1 MAQIKLTVVSDTKNA
16 ETSIK
21 NLKTEIA
28 ALAKEYEKVSASSKK
43 ANPVNDIG
51 AVAKSTAANIET
63 LRKSYSNLITQL
75 KTLKGQYDNGIFDK
89 VSASVEQN
97 QKQIVNLS
105 KAYQQNGKLT
115 EQQQAVA
122 RQLSNDYKKLSA
134 DIAQLKAENDKL
146 RVSDPFSTSI
156 SDNVSRLQKRYQA
169 LLGTIQSISKYYPKG
184 TFDSLTQSI
193 QADVAQLNSLDKTAA
208 NSLPTLNKLN
218 SSILQQEA
226 AFAQARNSA
235 TNYHGTLRDLVSG
248 FLKFQ
253 VAAMLVMKPLQLIQS
268 AISSIN
274 ETLVETEKVVVSL
287 QRVLDETVASGEIS
301 SELYAIAQNLGQTFD
316 NVQEIAQNF
325 AKAGLSWQ
333 DTLKATEAAVLAL
346 NVAELTAEES
356 SEGLIAVMQQFN
368 YEASELT
375 YVIDVLNKAADKS
388 AVDTAD
394 LLVAL
399 QKTGSYASAA
409 NLSLEETV
417 GLISALS
424 EATAASGQNIG
435 NALKSL
441 FAYSSKATSL
451 EVFASL
457 SDEMKAIVDMY
468 QIGNASILDVWEELA
483 DTMTNLSDAQADL
496 LEQWSSESGLETEL
510 GAELSDVY
518 DQLTGVYDTAGV
530 YRKNYFIALL
540 NNFDEVKEVM
550 GEISDASGY
559 TAEEQAKYMDTYE
572 AKLNSLQAQWQEFA
586 NSEQGLLGLK
596 KGLIDIASWLLNIID
611 SIGGIRTLLIALGG
625 ILATVLAPKIVSF
638 ISSLPAKI
646 SQLATSLTILNLKLK
661 TTGIT
666 AKSLG
671 SALQGVFGVI
681 GVVATV
687 VSTVV
692 GAINS
697 ANEAA
702 KQAAEEARQAAIDSW
717 NAVSDEAA
725 QLSEL
730 YKQYLQLS
738 QITDKTAEQQ
748 DEWAAIQG
756 NIVALLGEQAIQL
769 GGLTEGTEEYRQ
781 KLIELTQ
788 TELEYY
794 AMRAQAASN
803 AYEEEFNALSFDTD
817 FGNQVLGHI
826 YKIDRRSGLMFE
838 KGDYDLYEALLA
850 AGYDIGLRAE
860 HDGANPYGDMYFDAK
875 LDDLSVYEQADKL
888 FKMAEYL
895 FNNGGGDSDLYD
907 AIFSAY
913 EERLEAINERIAT
926 EASEAVYGYI
936 AKNGFIDTQT
946 EFDEIVNRIMEATG
960 ASEEWRDEIEGLVS
974 DYSGFNEKVEETNDD
989 LDDQI
994 KKISTLEDESIDKL
1008 IDDLQEIRD
1017 LENEAAELEEKRLD
1031 VAEARE
1037 AVAEAEA
1044 EAAEKLAEAQ
1054 QELADAQENLNE
1066 ERLNLLEKQKEATEA
1081 LVEAQE
1087 KLSEATENI
1096 NSERLS
1102 LLEEQKNLQE
1112 ELADQQEAAEER
1124 RLDLLE
1130 KQQAV
1135 LEAQKAL
1142 EEARNNRS
1150 VWRYNDATGQWDW
1163 VTDESAVKDA
1173 EEELASAEEAEKEAQ
1188 EAYDEAL
1195 QSVEDAKAELEDIN
1209 LTIQDAEKAIEE
1221 AIAKGYDIPKE
1232 IWEEEKNIA
1241 TGVRDAIQNFIEA
1254 QQNVSDAQDEV
1265 ANYEEAIA
1273 QAEQAIKEAIE
1284 QGLDISAEITESNE
1298 TLAQGVIDAIT
1309 AVKDA
1314 QQAIKDQEKE
1324 NEESIASAQENL
1336 QEAID
1341 AFNEYIKGQAWDDV
1355 ISELESGNATNDSIK
1370 EILDNWKATAE
1381 TQAEADTEW
1390 YQKIIDAIKDS
1401 VDVDI
1406 TLSEDTVE
1414 DSNSYINKANELNT
1428 AFQQYSATWGSPNL
1442 IANRKVK
1449 QLVSAVTNS
1458 ANSPE
1463 ETEQAYRALLD
1474 YLNENYSDWDKLAN
1488 YTYDSG
1494 GIASGAGFI
1503 AKATAEPETVNY
1515 PELTAKILSPVSNA
1529 QFDRYVRD
1537 MGILFE
1543 TAREYA
1549 ISKPVMQSAVGN
1561 STTTNNNSN
1570 NSYSINGVKIGS
1582 DMLNRPFGEVLQ
1594 MMTMVPFK
1602 S

>member
-1 MAQIKLTVVSDTKNA
+1 MARIVLTVESNTSKALQGITALKTQIDDLAKQLSNIKVNKALTAQITELSKYYQSLASAGKTVLESQAKV
-16 ETSIK
+16 E
-21 NLKTEIA
+21 A
-28 ALAKEYEKVSASSKK
+28 ALNKS
-43 ANPVNDIG
+43 G
-51 AVAKSTAANIET
+51 TVAKSTATNIET
-63 LRKSYSNLITQL
+63 LRKQYANLLSQIKSVEKQYPA
-75 KTLKGQYDNGIFDK
+75 KTFDSTK
-89 VSASVEQN
+89 TSVEQ
-97 QKQIVNLS
+97 
-105 KAYQQNGKLT
+105 T
-115 EQQQAVA
+115 
-122 RQLSNDYKKLSA
+122 YKEVTDLSA
-134 DIAQLKAENDKL
+134 AYRSNAKTADEVNSEAARLSQTYKTLAADVAALKVGNEKL
-146 RVSDPFSTSI
+146 AVSDPFSTKTGDSI
-156 SDNVSRLQKRYQA
+156 ARLQKRYQS
-169 LLGTIQSISKYYPKG
+169 LLTTIQSAEKYYPKG
-184 TFDSLTQSI
+184 TFDSLTESVKQQITALNGLGNEYKQTGALSEAS
-193 QADVAQLNSLDKTAA
+193 QKQLNGLSSAVLD
-208 NSLPTLNKLN
+208 
-218 SSILQQEA
+218 QEA
-226 AFAQARNSA
+226 AFAQAKNSA
-235 TNYHGTLRDLVSG
+235 KNYHGTLRDTVSG

-253 VAAMLVMKPLQLIQS
+253 VSAMLVMKPLQLLQS

-301 SELYAIAQNLGQTFD
+301 SELYAIAQNLGQSFD

-388 AVDTAD
+388 AVDTQE

-409 NLSLEETV
+409 NLSLEQTV

-424 EATAASGQNIG
+424 KATAASGQNIG

-441 FAYSSKATSL
+441 FAYSSKSSSL
-451 EVFASL
+451 EMFASL
-457 SDEMKAIVDMY
+457 SEEMKAVVDMY
-468 QIGNASILDVWEELA
+468 QIGNASILDVWKKLA
-483 DTMTNLSDAQADL
+483 DTMTNLSDTQADL

-510 GAELSDVY
+510 GSALGDVY

-540 NNFDEVKEVM
+540 NNFDEVKKVM
-550 GEISDASGY
+550 GEISDAQGY
-559 TAEEQAKYMDTYE
+559 TNEEQAKYMDTYE
-572 AKLNSLQAQWQEFA
+572 AKLNALNSQWQEFA

-596 KGLIDIASWLLNIID
+596 KGLIDIASWLLNIVD

-625 ILATVLAPKIVSF
+625 ILATVLAPKIASF
-638 ISSLPAKI
+638 FTSLPAKM
-646 SQLATSLTILNLKLK
+646 SQLLTSLTILNLKLK

-666 AKSLG
+666 FKSLG
-671 SALQGVFGVI
+671 SALQGIFGVI

-692 GAINS
+692 GAISS

-702 KQAAEEARQAAIDSW
+702 KQAAEEARQASISAW
-717 NAVSDEAA
+717 SDIEEEA
-725 QLSEL
+725 
-730 YKQYLQLS
+730 LQLNDLYNKFRDFS
-738 QITDKTAEQQ
+738 EEQSLTSEQ
-748 DEWAAIQG
+748 ESEYKKVQEDIIE
-756 NIVALLGEQAIQL
+756 LLGERAKVL
-769 GGLTEGTEEYRQ
+769 NTLTAGTEEYTQ
-781 KLIELTQ
+781 KLEELTKA
-788 TELEYY
+788 EIKEYRD
-794 AMRAQAASN
+794 RAQAATTAQFVEFANGNIDLLS
-803 AYEEEFNALSFDTD
+803 AIVGGKYSQVAREEL
-817 FGNQVLGHI
+817 
-826 YKIDRRSGLMFE
+826 K
-838 KGDYDLYEALLA
+838 A
-850 AGYDIGLRAE
+850 AGSWGEFFNDSIDIILADYAE
-860 HDGANPYGDMYFDAK
+860 RFGEGSTQYSEAVN
-875 LDDLSVYEQADKL
+875 Q
-888 FKMAEYL
+888 
-895 FNNGGGDSDLYD
+895 LYD
-907 AIFSAY
+907 AKEAY
-913 EERLEAINERIAT
+913 EAALKVATQAASLDFIYSYGSDLELEDVTRIT
-926 EASEAVYGYI
+926 DELIKQYGAGEEYRDLI
-936 AKNGFIDTQT
+936 KSWVIEYTGF
-946 EFDEIVNRIMEATG
+946 
-960 ASEEWRDEIEGLVS
+960 SDEIE
-974 DYSGFNEKVEETNDD
+974 NANDK

-994 KKISTLEDESIDKL
+994 KKISTLQDETIDKL
-1008 IDDLQEIRD
+1008 IDDLKEIRD
-1017 LENEAAELEEKRLD
+1017 LEDEAADLEEKRLD
-1031 VAEARE
+1031 IAEARE

-1044 EAAEKLAEAQ
+1044 EAAEELAE
-1054 QELADAQENLNE
+1054 
-1066 ERLNLLEKQKEATEA
+1066 
-1081 LVEAQE
+1081 VQE
-1087 KLSEATENI
+1087 K
-1096 NSERLS
+1096 
-1102 LLEEQKNLQE
+1102 
-1112 ELADQQEAAEER
+1112 AEEA

-1150 VWRYNDATGQWDW
+1150 VWRYNQATGQYEW
-1163 VTDESAVKDA
+1163 VADESAIKDA
-1173 EEELASAEEAEKEAQ
+1173 EEELQDAKDDEEEARQDYLEALEAIKEQ
-1188 EAYDEAL
+1188 EAE
-1195 QSVEDAKAELEDIN
+1195 N
-1209 LTIQDAEKAIEE
+1209 EE
-1221 AIAKGYDIPKE
+1221 AIA
-1232 IWEEEKNIA
+1232 
-1241 TGVRDAIQNFIEA
+1241 DAR
-1254 QQNVSDAQDEV
+1254 QD
-1265 ANYEEAIA
+1265 
-1273 QAEQAIKEAIE
+1273 
-1284 QGLDISAEITESNE
+1284 
-1298 TLAQGVIDAIT
+1298 
-1309 AVKDA
+1309 
-1314 QQAIKDQEKE
+1314 
-1324 NEESIASAQENL
+1324 L
-1336 QEAID
+1336 QDAID
-1341 AFNEYIKGQAWDDV
+1341 AFNEYIEDQAWDDV

-1381 TQAEADTEW
+1381 TQAEANTEW

-1543 TAREYA
+1543 TAKEYTA
-1549 ISKPVMQSAVGN
+1549 MHPMVQSTVGN
-1561 STTTNNNSN
+1561 TTTTNNNS
-1570 NSYSINGVKIGS
+1570 SITINGVKIGS
-1582 DMLNRPFGEVLQ
+1582 DMMEHPLGEVLR
-1594 MMTMVPFK
+1594 MVGIVPTK
-1602 S
+1602 

>member
-1 MAQIKLTVVSDTKNA
+1 MAQIILNVKTNTTQATADLKKLETQVS
-16 ETSIK
+16 
-21 NLKTEIA
+21 NLSKSLSNVSTPKSGSE
-28 ALAKEYEKVSASSKK
+28 LAKPLENTGKAAKTSAQ
-43 ANPVNDIG
+43 
-51 AVAKSTAANIET
+51 NIET
-63 LRKSYSNLITQL
+63 LRRSVANLLSQI
-75 KTLKGQYDNGIFDK
+75 KTL
-89 VSASVEQN
+89 E
-97 QKQIVNLS
+97 KQFAGGLFTNTRNNVRDLLTAVDRLS
-105 KAYQQNGKLT
+105 KSFRNGTKS
-115 EQQQAVA
+115 EQDYAQVTAE
-122 RQLSNDYKKLSA
+122 LSKEYKKLAA
-134 DIAQLKAENDKL
+134 DTAQLRAENEKL
-146 RVSDPFSTSI
+146 ATSDPFSPKQGDSI
-156 SDNVSRLQKRYQA
+156 FRLQKQYA
-169 LLGTIQSISKYYPKG
+169 SLVNSIKSAEQYYPKG
-184 TFDSLTQSI
+184 TFDEIKTSAQGAVTGL
-193 QADVAQLNSLDKTAA
+193 QALGREYTTTG
-208 NSLPTLNKLN
+208 TLSEASQTKLN
-218 SSILQQEA
+218 NFSKSLYQQQA
-226 AFAQARNSA
+226 AYETTKNSA
-235 TNYHGTLRDLVSG
+235 TNYHGTLRDLITG
-248 FLKFQ
+248 FAKFQ
-253 VAAMLVMKPLQLIQS
+253 ISAMLVMKPLQALT
-268 AISSIN
+268 AAWSSLN
-274 ETLVETEKVVVSL
+274 ETLVETEKAVVSL
-287 QRVLDETVASGEIS
+287 QRVLDKDIASGEIS

-441 FAYSSKATSL
+441 FAYSSKASSL
-451 EVFASL
+451 EMFASL
-457 SDEMKAIVDMY
+457 SDDMKAIVDMY

-510 GAELSDVY
+510 GAELGDVY

-572 AKLNSLQAQWQEFA
+572 AKLNALQAQWQELA
-586 NSEQGLLGLK
+586 NDEQGWLSFK
-596 KGLIDIASWLLNIID
+596 KGLLDVASAILTLIDYFGGLQTVVLALSTALWVAFGDKIISAIKSFGTALKSLVTGFTSAASAASAFQAALGWIGIAATAISL
-611 SIGGIRTLLIALGG
+611 IGGAIT
-625 ILATVLAPKIVSF
+625 
-638 ISSLPAKI
+638 SSM
-646 SQLATSLTILNLKLK
+646 
-661 TTGIT
+661 
-666 AKSLG
+666 
-671 SALQGVFGVI
+671 
-681 GVVATV
+681 
-687 VSTVV
+687 
-692 GAINS
+692 
-697 ANEAA
+697 EAA
-702 KQAAEEARQAAIDSW
+702 KQAAEEARQTSISAWADIEDK
-717 NAVSDEAA
+717 AL
-725 QLSEL
+725 QLNEL
-730 YKQYLQLS
+730 YSQFQKFSSEQSLS
-738 QITDKTAEQQ
+738 TDQEKEYKKVQEEII
-748 DEWAAIQG
+748 D
-756 NIVALLGEQAIQL
+756 LLGERANAL
-769 GGLTEGTEEYRQ
+769 NKLTAGTEEYTQ
-781 KLIELTQ
+781 KLEELTKA
-788 TELEYY
+788 ELKEYRD
-794 AMRAQAASN
+794 RAQAAATAQIGEFVNGNLDLFGGIVGGKYSQV
-803 AYEEEFNALSFDTD
+803 AREELNSAS
-817 FGNQVLGHI
+817 
-826 YKIDRRSGLMFE
+826 S
-838 KGDYDLYEALLA
+838 
-850 AGYDIGLRAE
+850 
-860 HDGANPYGDMYFDAK
+860 YGDF
-875 LDDLSVYEQADKL
+875 
-888 FKMAEYL
+888 
-895 FNNGGGDSDLYD
+895 FNNSIDTILAYYAERYGENSTQYAEAVNELYD
-907 AIFSAY
+907 AKDAY
-913 EERLEAINERIAT
+913 EAALKLGATSSSLDYIYNHGSDLSPEDIKLITDEVIKQYEA
-926 EASEAVYGYI
+926 G
-936 AKNGFIDTQT
+936 
-946 EFDEIVNRIMEATG
+946 
-960 ASEEWRDEIEGLVS
+960 EEYRDVIESWVIE
-974 DYSGFNEKVEETNDD
+974 YTGFNEKVEETNDD

-1017 LENEAAELEEKRLD
+1017 LEDEAAELEEKRLD

-1381 TQAEADTEW
+1381 TQVEADTEW

-1428 AFQQYSATWGSPNL
+1428 AFQQYSAAWGSPNL
-1442 IANRKVK
+1442 IANRKVN

-1503 AKATAEPETVNY
+1503 AKATNEPETVNY

>member
-146 RVSDPFSTSI
+146 RVSDPFSTNI

-208 NSLPTLNKLN
+208 SSLPTLNKLN

-301 SELYAIAQNLGQTFD
+301 SELYAIAENLGQSFD

-441 FAYSSKATSL
+441 FAYSSKASSL
-451 EVFASL
+451 EMFASL
-457 SDEMKAIVDMY
+457 SDDMKAIVDMY

-510 GAELSDVY
+510 GAELGDVY

-572 AKLNSLQAQWQEFA
+572 AKLNALQAQWQELA
-586 NSEQGLLGLK
+586 NDEQGWLSFK
-596 KGLIDIASWLLNIID
+596 KGLLDVASAILTLIDYFGGLQTVVLALSTALWVAFGDKIISAIKSFGTALKSLVTGFTSAASAASAFQAALGWIGIAATAISL
-611 SIGGIRTLLIALGG
+611 IGGAIT
-625 ILATVLAPKIVSF
+625 
-638 ISSLPAKI
+638 SSM
-646 SQLATSLTILNLKLK
+646 
-661 TTGIT
+661 
-666 AKSLG
+666 
-671 SALQGVFGVI
+671 
-681 GVVATV
+681 
-687 VSTVV
+687 
-692 GAINS
+692 
-697 ANEAA
+697 EAA
-702 KQAAEEARQAAIDSW
+702 KQAAEEARQTSISAWADIEDK
-717 NAVSDEAA
+717 AL
-725 QLSEL
+725 QLNEL
-730 YKQYLQLS
+730 YSQFQKFSSEQSLS
-738 QITDKTAEQQ
+738 TDQEKEYKKVQEEII
-748 DEWAAIQG
+748 D
-756 NIVALLGEQAIQL
+756 LLGERANAL
-769 GGLTEGTEEYRQ
+769 NKLTAGTEEYTQ
-781 KLIELTQ
+781 KLEELTKA
-788 TELEYY
+788 ELKEYRD
-794 AMRAQAASN
+794 RAQAAATAQIGEFVNGNLDLFGGIVGGKYSQV
-803 AYEEEFNALSFDTD
+803 AREELNSAS
-817 FGNQVLGHI
+817 
-826 YKIDRRSGLMFE
+826 S
-838 KGDYDLYEALLA
+838 
-850 AGYDIGLRAE
+850 
-860 HDGANPYGDMYFDAK
+860 YGDF
-875 LDDLSVYEQADKL
+875 
-888 FKMAEYL
+888 
-895 FNNGGGDSDLYD
+895 FNNSIDTILAYYAERYGENSTQYAEAVNELYD
-907 AIFSAY
+907 AKDAY
-913 EERLEAINERIAT
+913 EAALKLGATSSSLDYIYNHGSDLSPEDIKLITDEVIKQYEA
-926 EASEAVYGYI
+926 G
-936 AKNGFIDTQT
+936 
-946 EFDEIVNRIMEATG
+946 
-960 ASEEWRDEIEGLVS
+960 EEYRDVIESWVIE
-974 DYSGFNEKVEETNDD
+974 YTGFNEKVEETNDD

-1017 LENEAAELEEKRLD
+1017 LEDEAAELEEKRLD

-1142 EEARNNRS
+1142 EDVRENRGL
-1150 VWRYNDATGQWDW
+1150 WRYNDATGQWDW

-1341 AFNEYIKGQAWDDV
+1341 AFNEYIEDQAWDDV

-1370 EILDNWKATAE
+1370 EILDNWKATSE

-1442 IANRKVK
+1442 IANRKVN
-1449 QLVSAVTNS
+1449 QLVRAVTNS

>member
-540 NNFDEVKEVM
+540 NNFDEVKAV
-550 GEISDASGY
+550 SY
-559 TAEEQAKYMDTYE
+559 TH
-572 AKLNSLQAQWQEFA
+572 L
-586 NSEQGLLGLK
+586 
-596 KGLIDIASWLLNIID
+596 
-611 SIGGIRTLLIALGG
+611 TL
-625 ILATVLAPKIVSF
+625 P
-638 ISSLPAKI
+638 
-646 SQLATSLTILNLKLK
+646 TILR
-661 TTGIT
+661 
-666 AKSLG
+666 
-671 SALQGVFGVI
+671 V
-681 GVVATV
+681 
-687 VSTVV
+687 
-692 GAINS
+692 
-697 ANEAA
+697 
-702 KQAAEEARQAAIDSW
+702 
-717 NAVSDEAA
+717 
-725 QLSEL
+725 
-730 YKQYLQLS
+730 
-738 QITDKTAEQQ
+738 
-748 DEWAAIQG
+748 
-756 NIVALLGEQAIQL
+756 
-769 GGLTEGTEEYRQ
+769 
-781 KLIELTQ
+781 
-788 TELEYY
+788 
-794 AMRAQAASN
+794 
-803 AYEEEFNALSFDTD
+803 
-817 FGNQVLGHI
+817 
-826 YKIDRRSGLMFE
+826 
-838 KGDYDLYEALLA
+838 
-850 AGYDIGLRAE
+850 
-860 HDGANPYGDMYFDAK
+860 
-875 LDDLSVYEQADKL
+875 
-888 FKMAEYL
+888 
-895 FNNGGGDSDLYD
+895 
-907 AIFSAY
+907 
-913 EERLEAINERIAT
+913 
-926 EASEAVYGYI
+926 
-936 AKNGFIDTQT
+936 
-946 EFDEIVNRIMEATG
+946 
-960 ASEEWRDEIEGLVS
+960 
-974 DYSGFNEKVEETNDD
+974 
-989 LDDQI
+989 
-994 KKISTLEDESIDKL
+994 
-1008 IDDLQEIRD
+1008 
-1017 LENEAAELEEKRLD
+1017 
-1031 VAEARE
+1031 
-1037 AVAEAEA
+1037 
-1044 EAAEKLAEAQ
+1044 
-1054 QELADAQENLNE
+1054 
-1066 ERLNLLEKQKEATEA
+1066 
-1081 LVEAQE
+1081 
-1087 KLSEATENI
+1087 
-1096 NSERLS
+1096 
-1102 LLEEQKNLQE
+1102 
-1112 ELADQQEAAEER
+1112 
-1124 RLDLLE
+1124 
-1130 KQQAV
+1130 
-1135 LEAQKAL
+1135 
-1142 EEARNNRS
+1142 
-1150 VWRYNDATGQWDW
+1150 
-1163 VTDESAVKDA
+1163 
-1173 EEELASAEEAEKEAQ
+1173 
-1188 EAYDEAL
+1188 
-1195 QSVEDAKAELEDIN
+1195 
-1209 LTIQDAEKAIEE
+1209 
-1221 AIAKGYDIPKE
+1221 
-1232 IWEEEKNIA
+1232 
-1241 TGVRDAIQNFIEA
+1241 
-1254 QQNVSDAQDEV
+1254 
-1265 ANYEEAIA
+1265 
-1273 QAEQAIKEAIE
+1273 
-1284 QGLDISAEITESNE
+1284 
-1298 TLAQGVIDAIT
+1298 
-1309 AVKDA
+1309 
-1314 QQAIKDQEKE
+1314 
-1324 NEESIASAQENL
+1324 
-1336 QEAID
+1336 
-1341 AFNEYIKGQAWDDV
+1341 
-1355 ISELESGNATNDSIK
+1355 
-1370 EILDNWKATAE
+1370 
-1381 TQAEADTEW
+1381 
-1390 YQKIIDAIKDS
+1390 
-1401 VDVDI
+1401 
-1406 TLSEDTVE
+1406 
-1414 DSNSYINKANELNT
+1414 
-1428 AFQQYSATWGSPNL
+1428 
-1442 IANRKVK
+1442 
-1449 QLVSAVTNS
+1449 
-1458 ANSPE
+1458 
-1463 ETEQAYRALLD
+1463 
-1474 YLNENYSDWDKLAN
+1474 
-1488 YTYDSG
+1488 
-1494 GIASGAGFI
+1494 
-1503 AKATAEPETVNY
+1503 
-1515 PELTAKILSPVSNA
+1515 
-1529 QFDRYVRD
+1529 
-1537 MGILFE
+1537 
-1543 TAREYA
+1543 
-1549 ISKPVMQSAVGN
+1549 
-1561 STTTNNNSN
+1561 
-1570 NSYSINGVKIGS
+1570 
-1582 DMLNRPFGEVLQ
+1582 
-1594 MMTMVPFK
+1594 
-1602 S
+1602 

>member
-28 ALAKEYEKVSASSKK
+28 ALAKEYEKASASSKK

-122 RQLSNDYKKLSA
+122 QQLSNDYKKLSA

-146 RVSDPFSTSI
+146 RVSDPFSTNI

-208 NSLPTLNKLN
+208 SSLPTLNKLN

-441 FAYSSKATSL
+441 FAYSSKASSL

-457 SDEMKAIVDMY
+457 SDEMKDIVDMY

-540 NNFDEVKEVM
+540 NNFDEVQNVM
-550 GEISDASGY
+550 GEISDAAGY
-559 TAEEQAKYMDTYE
+559 TAEEQSKYMDTYE

-702 KQAAEEARQAAIDSW
+702 KQAAEEARQTSISAWADIEDK
-717 NAVSDEAA
+717 AL
-725 QLSEL
+725 QLNEL
-730 YKQYLQLS
+730 YSQFQKFSSEQSLS
-738 QITDKTAEQQ
+738 TDQEKEYKKVQEEII
-748 DEWAAIQG
+748 D
-756 NIVALLGEQAIQL
+756 LLGERANAL
-769 GGLTEGTEEYRQ
+769 NKLTAGTEEYTQ
-781 KLIELTQ
+781 KLEELTKA
-788 TELEYY
+788 ELKEYRD
-794 AMRAQAASN
+794 RAQAAATAQIGEFVNGNLDLFGGIVGGKYSQV
-803 AYEEEFNALSFDTD
+803 AREELNSAS
-817 FGNQVLGHI
+817 
-826 YKIDRRSGLMFE
+826 S
-838 KGDYDLYEALLA
+838 
-850 AGYDIGLRAE
+850 
-860 HDGANPYGDMYFDAK
+860 YGDF
-875 LDDLSVYEQADKL
+875 
-888 FKMAEYL
+888 
-895 FNNGGGDSDLYD
+895 FNNSIDTILAYYAERYGENSTQYAEAVNELYD
-907 AIFSAY
+907 AKDAY
-913 EERLEAINERIAT
+913 EAALKLGATSSSLDYIYNHGSDLSPEDIKLITDEVIKQYEA
-926 EASEAVYGYI
+926 G
-936 AKNGFIDTQT
+936 
-946 EFDEIVNRIMEATG
+946 
-960 ASEEWRDEIEGLVS
+960 EEYRDVIESWVIE
-974 DYSGFNEKVEETNDD
+974 YTGFNEKVEETNDD

-1017 LENEAAELEEKRLD
+1017 LEDETAELEEKRLD

-1150 VWRYNDATGQWDW
+1150 VWRYNDVTGQWDW

-1232 IWEEEKNIA
+1232 IWAEEKNIA

-1284 QGLDISAEITESNE
+1284 QGLDISAEITESNK

-1341 AFNEYIKGQAWDDV
+1341 AFNEYIEDQAWDDV

-1370 EILDNWKATAE
+1370 EILDNWKATSE

-1442 IANRKVK
+1442 IANRKVE

>member
-28 ALAKEYEKVSASSKK
+28 ALAKEYEKASASSKK

-146 RVSDPFSTSI
+146 RVSDPFSTNI

-208 NSLPTLNKLN
+208 SSLPTLNKLN

-226 AFAQARNSA
+226 AFTQARNSA

-441 FAYSSKATSL
+441 FAYSSKASSL

-510 GAELSDVY
+510 GAELGDVY
-518 DQLTGVYDTAGV
+518 EQMSGVWDTAGV

-572 AKLNSLQAQWQEFA
+572 AKLNSLQAQWEEFA

-596 KGLIDIASWLLNIID
+596 KFLIDFASQGLNLVDIFGGLRTVIVGLSTVLWIVFGDKIINAVK
-611 SIGGIRTLLIALGG
+611 SFGTAIKGLVTGFNAAAGAAKGFQAALGWIG
-625 ILATVLAPKIVSF
+625 VA
-638 ISSLPAKI
+638 
-646 SQLATSLTILNLKLK
+646 
-661 TTGIT
+661 IT
-666 AKSLG
+666 A
-671 SALQGVFGVI
+671 I
-681 GVVATV
+681 
-687 VSTVV
+687 STIWGIVES
-692 GAINS
+692 AINGS
-697 ANEAA
+697 KEAE
-702 KQAAEEARQAAIDSW
+702 EEARQAAYDAWDGVKEQS
-717 NAVSDEAA
+717 
-725 QLSEL
+725 SEL
-730 YKQYLQLS
+730 TKLIAQYEELGKVVERSTS
-738 QITDKTAEQQ
+738 QEEEYLNIEEQ
-748 DEWAAIQG
+748 
-756 NIVALLGEQAIQL
+756 IVDLLGTKAIAL
-769 GGLTEGTEEYRQ
+769 NGLTAGTEEYRQ
-781 KLIELTQ
+781 KVLELTED
-788 TELEYY
+788 ELRR
-794 AMRAQAASN
+794 MSLLAQAAANAAQSEFEDKNYAKNNIPFDSRELAQYAISKGFDVTFTDNPRAGDYNNWFNFSDN
-803 AYEEEFNALSFDTD
+803 AYEAASQLEEFANWLQENGYGNTD
-817 FGNQVLGHI
+817 VFNSVVAAWDERQQAIEELLNKTV
-826 YKIDRRSGLMFE
+826 
-838 KGDYDLYEALLA
+838 EAETTNFIL
-850 AGYDIGLRAE
+850 
-860 HDGANPYGDMYFDAK
+860 N
-875 LDDLSVYEQADKL
+875 
-888 FKMAEYL
+888 
-895 FNNGGGDSDLYD
+895 
-907 AIFSAY
+907 
-913 EERLEAINERIAT
+913 
-926 EASEAVYGYI
+926 
-936 AKNGFIDTQT
+936 NGFIDANA
-946 EFDEIVNRIMEATG
+946 ELEEVVNSVMEATG
-960 ASEEWRDEIEGLVS
+960 ATEEWRDEIEGLVS
-974 DYSGFNEKVEETNDD
+974 DYSGFNEKVEETN
-989 LDDQI
+989 DDQI

-1017 LENEAAELEEKRLD
+1017 LEDEAAELEEKRLD

-1254 QQNVSDAQDEV
+1254 QQNVSDAEDEV

-1324 NEESIASAQENL
+1324 NEETIASAQESL

-1341 AFNEYIKGQAWDDV
+1341 AFNEYIEDQAWDGV
-1355 ISELESGNATNDSIK
+1355 ISELQGGNATNDSIK
-1370 EILDNWKATAE
+1370 EVLDKWKTTAE
-1381 TQAEADTEW
+1381 EQGLTDTSW
-1390 YQKIIDAIKDS
+1390 YQKIVEAIYDS
-1401 VDVDI
+1401 VGVNVTESEESSESSNAETSTTVKPPQSGGNII
-1406 TLSEDTVE
+1406 TSNAGNHSGAADLNYRPSNQIHQTTMFDGGGVANGLGYLTKGVE
-1414 DSNSYINKANELNT
+1414 DPE
-1428 AFQQYSATWGSPNL
+1428 
-1442 IANRKVK
+1442 
-1449 QLVSAVTNS
+1449 AVN
-1458 ANSPE
+1458 N
-1463 ETEQAYRALLD
+1463 
-1474 YLNENYSDWDKLAN
+1474 
-1488 YTYDSG
+1488 
-1494 GIASGAGFI
+1494 
-1503 AKATAEPETVNY
+1503 
-1515 PELTAKILSPVSNA
+1515 PELTAKILAPTSNA

>member
-1 MAQIKLTVVSDTKNA
+1 MAQIKLTIVSDTKNA

-21 NLKTEIA
+21 NLKTEIS
-28 ALAKEYEKVSASSKK
+28 ALAKDYEKVSASSKK

-146 RVSDPFSTSI
+146 RVSDPFSTNI
-156 SDNVSRLQKRYQA
+156 SDNVSRLQKRYQS

-208 NSLPTLNKLN
+208 SSLPTLNKLN

-388 AVDTAD
+388 AVDTQE

-409 NLSLEETV
+409 NLSLEDTV

-441 FAYSSKATSL
+441 FAYSSKSSSL

-510 GAELSDVY
+510 GAELGDVY
-518 DQLTGVYDTAGV
+518 EQMSGVWDTAGV

-572 AKLNSLQAQWQEFA
+572 AKLNALQAQWEEIA
-586 NSEQGLLGLK
+586 NDEQGWLQIKKSFIDFGSTILTVTEWTGGLRTTVLLLGTALAATFGAKALSTIKTFFTSLTAGFSASATAAQKLNTTLGVIGLALTLISAISGVIQKAQEEADKAAKEQIEANNEAIQSANDALTANEEAAQQYADYADEVKKLRDILADTTATERDKEEAQSALLEMQSALITSNKDYADSLDLINGSIEEQLGLVEKLSDEQLK
-596 KGLIDIASWLLNIID
+596 QQAQKWLTENESAINVAESTLSSTSTSKTDTDWLKGYGANRTEGAEILEQIFKDAGVTNAQAVIDYYNGFVSDYYEGFEDAWNEEGLWGSLKHLFTGAVE
-611 SIGGIRTLLIALGG
+611 SIGEAFTSEGWTGSASIGLGISGTVEEQLEALEKIKTQIATGDYG
-625 ILATVLAPKIVSF
+625 FTDEQIVSF
-638 ISSLPAKI
+638 TKDIQTLIA
-646 SQLATSLTILNLKLK
+646 QL
-661 TTGIT
+661 
-666 AKSLG
+666 
-671 SALQGVFGVI
+671 
-681 GVVATV
+681 
-687 VSTVV
+687 
-692 GAINS
+692 NS
-697 ANEAA
+697 EDY
-702 KQAAEEARQAAIDSW
+702 QAAISLTEK
-717 NAVSDEAA
+717 A
-725 QLSEL
+725 EL
-730 YKQYLQLS
+730 VEQYLDGE
-738 QITDKTAEQQ
+738 IT
-748 DEWAAIQG
+748 
-756 NIVALLGEQAIQL
+756 
-769 GGLTEGTEEYRQ
+769 R
-781 KLIELTQ
+781 
-788 TELEYY
+788 
-794 AMRAQAASN
+794 
-803 AYEEEFNALSFDTD
+803 
-817 FGNQVLGHI
+817 
-826 YKIDRRSGLMFE
+826 
-838 KGDYDLYEALLA
+838 
-850 AGYDIGLRAE
+850 
-860 HDGANPYGDMYFDAK
+860 
-875 LDDLSVYEQADKL
+875 
-888 FKMAEYL
+888 AEYL
-895 FNNGGGDSDLYD
+895 
-907 AIFSAY
+907 
-913 EERLEAINERIAT
+913 EK
-926 EASEAVYGYI
+926 VYG
-936 AKNGFIDTQT
+936 
-946 EFDEIVNRIMEATG
+946 IV
-960 ASEEWRDEIEGLVS
+960 SE
-974 DYSGFNEKVEETNDD
+974 NNDD

-1017 LENEAAELEEKRLD
+1017 LEDEAAELEEKRLD

-1112 ELADQQEAAEER
+1112 ELVDQQEAAEER

-1195 QSVEDAKAELEDIN
+1195 QSIEDAKAELEDIN

-1284 QGLDISAEITESNE
+1284 QGLDISAEITESNK

-1341 AFNEYIKGQAWDDV
+1341 AFNEYIEDQAWDGV
-1355 ISELESGNATNDSIK
+1355 ISELQSGNATNDSIK
-1370 EILDNWKATAE
+1370 EVLDKWKTTAE
-1381 TQAEADTEW
+1381 EQGLTDTSW
-1390 YQKIIDAIKDS
+1390 YQKIVEAIYDS
-1401 VDVDI
+1401 VGVNVVKSEETDTSTGSSPSTPQSKPNII
-1406 TLSEDTVE
+1406 TS
-1414 DSNSYINKANELNT
+1414 SGGHSGA
-1428 AFQQYSATWGSPNL
+1428 SNL
-1442 IANRKVK
+1442 ITRPSN
-1449 QLVSAVTNS
+1449 QIH
-1458 ANSPE
+1458 
-1463 ETEQAYRALLD
+1463 QAIM
-1474 YLNENYSDWDKLAN
+1474 
-1488 YTYDSG
+1488 YDSG
-1494 GIASGAGFI
+1494 GVAEGLGYMV
-1503 AKATAEPETVNY
+1503 KGTTEPESVND
-1515 PELTAKILSPVSNA
+1515 PELTKKILEPNSNA
-1529 QFDRYVRD
+1529 EFSRYVRD

-1543 TAREYA
+1543 SAREYA
-1549 ISKPVMQSAVGN
+1549 TAKPVIQNIGG
-1561 STTTNNNSN
+1561 STTTNNNSTAN
-1570 NSYSINGVKIGS
+1570 YSINGVT
-1582 DMLNRPFGEVLQ
+1582 LNVADLNKPFIEVLR
-1594 MMTMVPFK
+1594 MATMVPTK

>member
-28 ALAKEYEKVSASSKK
+28 ALAKEYEKASASSKK

-146 RVSDPFSTSI
+146 RVSDPFSTNI

-208 NSLPTLNKLN
+208 SSLPTLNKLN

-226 AFAQARNSA
+226 AIAQARNSA

-301 SELYAIAQNLGQTFD
+301 SELYAIAENLGQTFD

-441 FAYSSKATSL
+441 FAYSSKASSL

-457 SDEMKAIVDMY
+457 SDEMKDIVDMY

-510 GAELSDVY
+510 GAELGDVY

-572 AKLNSLQAQWQEFA
+572 AKLNALQAQWQELA
-586 NSEQGLLGLK
+586 NDEQGWLQFKKDLL
-596 KGLIDIASWLLNIID
+596 DIASGLLTVIEYT
-611 SIGGIRTLLIALGG
+611 GGLRTI
-625 ILATVLAPKIVSF
+625 VLAIGTALTFAFGEKVINSIVSF
-638 ISSLPAKI
+638 GKNI
-646 SQLATSLTILNLKLK
+646 
-661 TTGIT
+661 
-666 AKSLG
+666 KSLITTFKSAQAAAVSFG
-671 SALQGVFGVI
+671 SALTSII
-681 GVVATV
+681 GIAGIVATV
-687 VSTVV
+687 FSAVIGNITQ
-692 GAINS
+692 AIDEVN
-697 ANEAA
+697 
-702 KQAAEEARQAAIDSW
+702 KKAEEARQTAINAWGSIADS
-717 NAVSDEAA
+717 AKELSD
-725 QLSEL
+725 L
-730 YKQYLQLS
+730 YQQYLELS

-748 DEWAAIQG
+748 DEWATIQG
-756 NIVALLGEQAIQL
+756 NIVGLLGEQAIQL

-803 AYEEEFNALSFDTD
+803 AYEEEFNSLSFDTD
-817 FGNQVLGHI
+817 LGNQVLGHI
-826 YKIDRRSGLMFE
+826 YKIDRRSGIMYK
-838 KGDYDLYEALLA
+838 KGDYDIFQALLD
-850 AGYDIGLRAE
+850 AGFDIGLSQGIAVTGERDNE
-860 HDGANPYGDMYFDAK
+860 RVNTESTTVNPYGDIYFDAK

-888 FKMAEYL
+888 YKMAEYL

-1017 LENEAAELEEKRLD
+1017 LEDEAAELEEKRLD

-1254 QQNVSDAQDEV
+1254 QQNVSDAEDEV

-1336 QEAID
+1336 QDAID
-1341 AFNEYIKGQAWDDV
+1341 AFNEYIEDQAWDGV
-1355 ISELESGNATNDSIK
+1355 ISELQGGNATNDSIK
-1370 EILDNWKATAE
+1370 EVLDKWKTTAE
-1381 TQAEADTEW
+1381 EQGLTDTSW
-1390 YQKIIDAIKDS
+1390 YQKIVEAIYDS
-1401 VDVDI
+1401 VGVNVTESEESSESSNAETSTTVKPPQSGGNII
-1406 TLSEDTVE
+1406 TSNAGNHSGAADLNYRPSNQIHQTTMFDGGGVANGLGYLTKGVE
-1414 DSNSYINKANELNT
+1414 DPE
-1428 AFQQYSATWGSPNL
+1428 
-1442 IANRKVK
+1442 
-1449 QLVSAVTNS
+1449 AVN
-1458 ANSPE
+1458 N
-1463 ETEQAYRALLD
+1463 
-1474 YLNENYSDWDKLAN
+1474 
-1488 YTYDSG
+1488 
-1494 GIASGAGFI
+1494 
-1503 AKATAEPETVNY
+1503 
-1515 PELTAKILSPVSNA
+1515 PELTAKILAPTSNA

>member
-146 RVSDPFSTSI
+146 RVSDPFSTNI

-208 NSLPTLNKLN
+208 SSLPTLNKLN

-441 FAYSSKATSL
+441 FAYSSKASSL
-451 EVFASL
+451 EMFASL
-457 SDEMKAIVDMY
+457 SEEMKAVVDMY

-510 GAELSDVY
+510 GAELGDVY

-540 NNFDEVKEVM
+540 NNFNEVKEVM

-572 AKLNSLQAQWQEFA
+572 AKLNALQAQWQELA
-586 NSEQGLLGLK
+586 NDEQGWLSFK
-596 KGLIDIASWLLNIID
+596 KGLLDVASAILTLIDYFGGLQTVVLALSTALWVAFGDKIISAIKSFGTALKSLVTGFTSAASAASAFQAALGWIGIAATAISL
-611 SIGGIRTLLIALGG
+611 IGGAIT
-625 ILATVLAPKIVSF
+625 
-638 ISSLPAKI
+638 SSM
-646 SQLATSLTILNLKLK
+646 
-661 TTGIT
+661 
-666 AKSLG
+666 
-671 SALQGVFGVI
+671 
-681 GVVATV
+681 
-687 VSTVV
+687 
-692 GAINS
+692 
-697 ANEAA
+697 EAA
-702 KQAAEEARQAAIDSW
+702 KQAAEEARQTSISAWADIEDK
-717 NAVSDEAA
+717 AL
-725 QLSEL
+725 QLNEL
-730 YKQYLQLS
+730 YSQFQKFSSEQSLS
-738 QITDKTAEQQ
+738 TDQEKEYKKVQEEII
-748 DEWAAIQG
+748 D
-756 NIVALLGEQAIQL
+756 LLGERANAL
-769 GGLTEGTEEYRQ
+769 NKLTAGTEEYTQ
-781 KLIELTQ
+781 KLEELTKA
-788 TELEYY
+788 ELKEYRD
-794 AMRAQAASN
+794 RAQAAATAQIGEFVNGNLDLFGGIVGGKYSQV
-803 AYEEEFNALSFDTD
+803 AREELNSAS
-817 FGNQVLGHI
+817 
-826 YKIDRRSGLMFE
+826 S
-838 KGDYDLYEALLA
+838 
-850 AGYDIGLRAE
+850 
-860 HDGANPYGDMYFDAK
+860 YGDF
-875 LDDLSVYEQADKL
+875 
-888 FKMAEYL
+888 
-895 FNNGGGDSDLYD
+895 FNNSIDTILAYYAERYGENSTQYAEAVNELYD
-907 AIFSAY
+907 AKDAY
-913 EERLEAINERIAT
+913 EAALKLGATSSSLDYIYNHGSDLSPEDIKLITDEVIKQYEA
-926 EASEAVYGYI
+926 G
-936 AKNGFIDTQT
+936 
-946 EFDEIVNRIMEATG
+946 
-960 ASEEWRDEIEGLVS
+960 EEYRDVIESWVIE
-974 DYSGFNEKVEETNDD
+974 YTGFNEKVEETNDD

-1017 LENEAAELEEKRLD
+1017 LEDEAAELEEKRLD

-1341 AFNEYIKGQAWDDV
+1341 AFNEYIEDQAWDDV

-1370 EILDNWKATAE
+1370 EILDNWKATSE

-1442 IANRKVK
+1442 IANRKVN
-1449 QLVSAVTNS
+1449 QLVRAVTNS

-1494 GIASGAGFI
+1494 GIANGAGFI
-1503 AKATAEPETVNY
+1503 AKATNEPETVNY

>member
-146 RVSDPFSTSI
+146 RVSDPFSTNI

-208 NSLPTLNKLN
+208 SSLPTLNKLN

-441 FAYSSKATSL
+441 FAYSSKASSL

-457 SDEMKAIVDMY
+457 SDEMKDIVDMY

-510 GAELSDVY
+510 GAELGEVY

-572 AKLNSLQAQWQEFA
+572 AKLNALQAQWQEFA
-586 NSEQGLLGLK
+586 NSEQGLLGFK
-596 KGLIDIASWLLNIID
+596 KGLIDIASWLLNIFD
-611 SIGGIRTLLIALGG
+611 SIGGIRTLLIAIGG
-625 ILATVLAPKIVSF
+625 VLATILAPKIASF
-638 ISSLPAKI
+638 ITSLPAKI
-646 SQLATSLTILNLKLK
+646 SQFATSLTILNLKLK

-666 AKSLG
+666 VKSLG
-671 SALQGVFGVI
+671 SALQGIFGVI

-702 KQAAEEARQAAIDSW
+702 KQAAAEARQAAYDAWDGVKEQSGELTKLI
-717 NAVSDEAA
+717 A
-725 QLSEL
+725 QYEEL
-730 YKQYLQLS
+730 GKVAKRSTNQEEEYLNLEE
-738 QITDKTAEQQ
+738 QIVD
-748 DEWAAIQG
+748 
-756 NIVALLGEQAIQL
+756 LLGTKAIAL
-769 GGLTEGTEEYRQ
+769 SDLTKGTEEYRQ
-781 KLIELTQ
+781 KVLELTED
-788 TELEYY
+788 ELRR
-794 AMRAQAASN
+794 MNLLAQAAANAAQSEFEDKNYAKNNIRFDSRKLAQYAISKGFDVTFTDNPRAGDYNNWFNFSDN
-803 AYEEEFNALSFDTD
+803 AYEAASQLEEFANWLQENGYGNTD
-817 FGNQVLGHI
+817 VFNSVVAAWDERQQAIEELLNKTV
-826 YKIDRRSGLMFE
+826 
-838 KGDYDLYEALLA
+838 EAETTNFIL
-850 AGYDIGLRAE
+850 
-860 HDGANPYGDMYFDAK
+860 N
-875 LDDLSVYEQADKL
+875 
-888 FKMAEYL
+888 
-895 FNNGGGDSDLYD
+895 
-907 AIFSAY
+907 
-913 EERLEAINERIAT
+913 
-926 EASEAVYGYI
+926 
-936 AKNGFIDTQT
+936 NGFIDSEADFNTV
-946 EFDEIVNRIMEATG
+946 VNSIMEATG
-960 ASEEWRDEIEGLVS
+960 ATEEWRDEIEGLVS
-974 DYSGFNEKVEETNDD
+974 DYSGFQKEVEETKDD

-1017 LENEAAELEEKRLD
+1017 LEDEAAELEEKRLD

-1324 NEESIASAQENL
+1324 NAETIASAQESL

-1341 AFNEYIKGQAWDDV
+1341 AFNEYIEDQAWDGV
-1355 ISELESGNATNDSIK
+1355 ISELQSGNATNDSIK
-1370 EILDNWKATAE
+1370 EVLDKWKSTAE
-1381 TQAEADTEW
+1381 EQGLTDTSW
-1390 YQKIIDAIKDS
+1390 YQKIVEAIYDS
-1401 VDVDI
+1401 VGVNV
-1406 TLSEDTVE
+1406 TESEESSESSNAETSTTV
-1414 DSNSYINKANELNT
+1414 KPP
-1428 AFQQYSATWGSPNL
+1428 Q
-1442 IANRKVK
+1442 
-1449 QLVSAVTNS
+1449 
-1458 ANSPE
+1458 
-1463 ETEQAYRALLD
+1463 
-1474 YLNENYSDWDKLAN
+1474 
-1488 YTYDSG
+1488 SG
-1494 GIASGAGFI
+1494 GNIITSNAGNHSGAADLNYRPSNQIHQTTMFDGGGV
-1503 AKATAEPETVNY
+1503 ANGLGYLTKGVREPEAVNN
-1515 PELTAKILSPVSNA
+1515 PELTAKILAPTSNA

-1582 DMLNRPFGEVLQ
+1582 DMLTRPFGEVLQ

>member
-28 ALAKEYEKVSASSKK
+28 ALAKEYEKVSAFSKK

-75 KTLKGQYDNGIFDK
+75 KTLEGQYDNGIFDK

-146 RVSDPFSTSI
+146 RVSDPFSTNI

-169 LLGTIQSISKYYPKG
+169 LLGTIQSISKYYSKG

-208 NSLPTLNKLN
+208 SSLPTLNKLN

-441 FAYSSKATSL
+441 FAYSSKASSL

-510 GAELSDVY
+510 GAELGDVY

-572 AKLNSLQAQWQEFA
+572 AKLNALQAQWQEFV

-625 ILATVLAPKIVSF
+625 ILATVLAPKIASF
-638 ISSLPAKI
+638 ITSLPAKI
-646 SQLATSLTILNLKLK
+646 SQLSTSLTILNLKLK

-666 AKSLG
+666 FKSLG
-671 SALQGVFGVI
+671 SALQGIFGVI

-692 GAINS
+692 GAISS

-702 KQAAEEARQAAIDSW
+702 KQAAEEARQASISAW
-717 NAVSDEAA
+717 SDIEEEA
-725 QLSEL
+725 
-730 YKQYLQLS
+730 LQLNDLYNKFRDFS
-738 QITDKTAEQQ
+738 EEQSLTSEQ
-748 DEWAAIQG
+748 ESEYKKVQEDIIE
-756 NIVALLGEQAIQL
+756 LLGERAKAL
-769 GGLTEGTEEYRQ
+769 NTLTAGTEEYTQ
-781 KLIELTQ
+781 KLEELTQ
-788 TELEYY
+788 AEIKEYRD
-794 AMRAQAASN
+794 RAQAATTAQFGEFVSGN
-803 AYEEEFNALSFDTD
+803 IDLLSAIIAGKYSEVAREELETAASLGEFFNDSIDIILADYAERYGEGSTQYSEAV
-817 FGNQVLGHI
+817 NQ
-826 YKIDRRSGLMFE
+826 
-838 KGDYDLYEALLA
+838 
-850 AGYDIGLRAE
+850 
-860 HDGANPYGDMYFDAK
+860 
-875 LDDLSVYEQADKL
+875 
-888 FKMAEYL
+888 
-895 FNNGGGDSDLYD
+895 LYD
-907 AIFSAY
+907 AKEAY
-913 EERLEAINERIAT
+913 EAALKVATQAASLDFIYTYGSDLELEDVTRIT
-926 EASEAVYGYI
+926 DELIKQYGAGEEYRDLI
-936 AKNGFIDTQT
+936 KSWVIEYTGF
-946 EFDEIVNRIMEATG
+946 
-960 ASEEWRDEIEGLVS
+960 SDEIENV
-974 DYSGFNEKVEETNDD
+974 NDK

-994 KKISTLEDESIDKL
+994 KKISTLQDETIDKL
-1008 IDDLQEIRD
+1008 IDDLKEIRD
-1017 LENEAAELEEKRLD
+1017 LEDQAATLEEKRLD
-1031 VAEARE
+1031 IAEARE

-1324 NEESIASAQENL
+1324 NEETIASAQENL

-1341 AFNEYIKGQAWDDV
+1341 AFNEYIEDQAWDDV

-1370 EILDNWKATAE
+1370 EILDNWKATSE

-1494 GIASGAGFI
+1494 GIASGAGYL
-1503 AKATAEPETVNY
+1503 AKATAEPETVND

-1543 TAREYA
+1543 AAREYA